1 MWIDEVPAT
10 GPAGP
15 QIPIGE
21 TKLTAQCW
29 LRRRELNQHDGS
41 GNDSDKNRQ
50 MTDSIYWDLSVFMN
64 YRNCLL
70 MRNKT

>member
-50 MTDSIYWDLSVFMN
+50 MTDSIY
-64 YRNCLL
+64 
-70 MRNKT
+70 

>member
-21 TKLTAQCW
+21 TKLTAQKK
-29 LRRRELNQHDGS
+29 LTLYN
-41 GNDSDKNRQ
+41 
-50 MTDSIYWDLSVFMN
+50 SIIPSLTIFFASTN
-64 YRNCLL
+64 AA
-70 MRNKT
+70 